1 MITFSIITITYNASQ
16 ELPSTLSSVM
26 AQTCKDVEHIII
38 DGASTDNT
46 VALAEAYRSKSQTE
60 APLHRVIIVSEPDK
74 GLYDAMNKG
83 IAMATGDYVLFLNA
97 GDTFPAADTLEMVE
111 ASVGDGEELP
121 AVLYGDTDIVD
132 ADGNFLRH
140 RHLMAPRKL
149 SWRSFM
155 KGMLVCHQAFYAR
168 TDLAK
173 LTPYNLDYRYSA
185 DVDWCI
191 RIMRLGAKRN
201 LAMRNTG
208 MVVAHY
214 LDGGMTNQHHKDSL
228 RERFHVM
235 RRHYGLIP
243 TTIMHVWFA
252 LRNLMRSLSPLSLS
266 LSILSILSISS
277 ILSILSISSIVY

>member
-16 ELPSTLSSVM
+16 VLPATLSSVM

-46 VALAEAYRSKSQTE
+46 VSLAETYRSKSQTE

-111 ASVGDGEELP
+111 AAVGDGEELP

-132 ADGNFLRH
+132 EDGNFLRH

-149 SWRSFM
+149 SWRSFLQ
-155 KGMLVCHQAFYAR
+155 GMLVCHQAFYAR

-173 LTPYNLDYRYSA
+173 LTPYDLNYRYSA

-191 RIMRLGAKRN
+191 RVMKLGAKRN
-201 LAMRNTG
+201 LNMRNTG

-235 RRHYGLIP
+235 CHHYGLIP
-243 TTIMHVWFA
+243 TTVMHVWFA

-266 LSILSILSISS
+266 LSILSISSIFSILSIFSISS
-277 ILSILSISSIVY
+277 IIY